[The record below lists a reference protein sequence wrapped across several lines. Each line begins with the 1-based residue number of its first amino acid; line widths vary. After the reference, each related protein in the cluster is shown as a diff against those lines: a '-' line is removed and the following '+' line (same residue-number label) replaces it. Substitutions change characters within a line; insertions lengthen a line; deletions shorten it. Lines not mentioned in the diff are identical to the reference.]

1 MIIKT
6 CFQFN
11 DPGDPTSFTHIKNQ
25 PYGQAAI
32 VSVLRSVIFAK
43 GKSSLAITFTQ
54 YFRSSLDDNNEKE
67 ILVLLMCLIAIAVH
81 LSHTVSC
88 CIREKFVFTYMM
100 CSSTGPLDIMWR
112 RNLNWTKCEC
122 SMTRTAASS
131 RSYRRTWLN
140 TTGRWQYVYKLAQ

>member
-11 DPGDPTSFTHIKNQ
+11 DPGNPTSFTRIKNQ

-54 YFRSSLDDNNEKE
+54 YFRSSLDDNDEKE
-67 ILVLLMCLIAIAVH
+67 IPVPMMCLVAIAVR
-81 LSHTVSC
+81 LSHTVSR
-88 CIREKFVFTYMM
+88 CIREKFVFRYTMR
-100 CSSTGPLDIMWR
+100 SSTGPLDIMWR
-112 RNLNWTKCEC
+112 RNLNRTKCEC

-131 RSYRRTWLN
+131 RSYRRTRLN
-140 TTGRWQYVYKLAQ
+140 TTG